1 MEKLPFKKFRHKMS
15 DYWRNLMHSKRL
27 KMQLG
32 AQYMSRMFPWARGE
46 YWRGRKEKKK

>member
-1 MEKLPFKKFRHKMS
+1 MEKFPEKKFRQKMS
-15 DYWRNLMHSKRL
+15 DYWRNLMRSSRV

-32 AQYMSRMFPWARGE
+32 AQHLARIFPWARGE